1 MVDLKQIDQSLEDLK
16 VREEPVLDKQFR
28 QIPNYKLIRRISDN
42 QEIAIVSDNYQTYQ
56 HRNAYYNTID
66 KLNKLGLNFE
76 LKSFKT
82 NIDNRHN
89 RIHVT
94 WSFPEISFDIDGS
107 KTTATLELL
116 NSTDG
121 TMGYHEFL
129 GLYRVRCQNGLIIG
143 DDIFK
148 SYRRHYGDNFN
159 RDIDNIDQFRAALD
173 SYDQIKEAVEC
184 SRTVKASKEFVQ
196 KLIDAGF
203 PAKVVVD
210 NFINNFYQYVYN
222 YDELIKDYR
231 SVYAYYAL
239 LTNWLSHKVA
249 KTNFRREV
257 RLSKKL
263 SQLMLN
269 ETGGVK

>member
-1 MVDLKQIDQSLEDLK
+1 MVDLKQIEQTLNNLK
-16 VREEPVLDKQFR
+16 VETEPVYNDRFKQ
-28 QIPNYKLIRRISDN
+28 IDNYQLIRRTTDD
-42 QEIAIVSDNYQTYQ
+42 QELTIVSDKYQVYQ
-56 HRNAYYNTID
+56 HETAYYNTID

-82 NIDNRHN
+82 NIDDRHN

-143 DDIFK
+143 EDIFK
-148 SYRRHYGDNFN
+148 SYRKHYGDNFN
-159 RDIDNIDQFRAALD
+159 RDIDNIEQFRAALE
-173 SYDQIKEAVEC
+173 SYDTIKEAVAK
-184 SRTVKASKEFVQ
+184 SRTIKASKEFVN
-196 KLIDAGF
+196 KLIDMGF
-203 PAKVVVD
+203 PAKVVLD
-210 NFINNFYQYVYN
+210 NFIEHFYHYSYD
-222 YDELIKDYR
+222 YDEFITNYQ
-231 SVYAYYAL
+231 SVWAYYAL
-239 LTNWLSHKVA
+239 LTHWLSHHVA

-263 SQLMLN
+263 SNLIIN
-269 ETGGVK
+269 ETGG